1 MSSHLKKLPEFLKP
15 YFIELFDTIVY
26 ILKGIFSLI
35 TLILPK
41 KQMIYSW
48 RLKRVIP
55 NIRKYF
61 LFIFLMYFVLAIG
74 VSKVRAGEKFIMPKV
89 EMTEEE
95 KSHDNALYKKVIKDI
110 DDLNNKQTYELSRTI
125 TPKESANQ
133 NCYVVIKITNEGNSV
148 VKKEILE
155 CADGRRGISTPGYWE
170 LFAQFYYRDVSA
182 PEYCRYYSRPNHVFK
197 SFGKTCLNKNGEWE
211 VQ

>member
-15 YFIELFDTIVY
+15 YFIELLDTLLY
-26 ILKGIFSLI
+26 MLKSVFNLI
-35 TLILPK
+35 ISILPK
-41 KQMIYSW
+41 KQLIYSW

-55 NIRKYF
+55 NIKKYF
-61 LFIFLMYFVLAIG
+61 LFIFLIYFLIAIFI
-74 VSKVRAGEKFIMPKV
+74 SRATAGEKFIMPKG
-89 EMTEEE
+89 EITEEE
-95 KSHDNALYKKVIKDI
+95 REPLKRVKQEQNKVLYDTVRGYEPKKV
-110 DDLNNKQTYELSRTI
+110 DDQY
-125 TPKESANQ
+125 
-133 NCYVVIKITNEGNSV
+133 CYVKIEIKQNGDDII
-148 VKKEILE
+148 KQEILE
-155 CADGRRGISTPGYWE
+155 CADGRRGINTPGYWE